1 MHKDL
6 YSLTENSERF
16 TSIVDLFK
24 YLNSRTPSQGEEI
37 TCYHH
42 CPVMKKSFLQTFF
55 AK

>member
-1 MHKDL
+1 MKEDE

-16 TSIVDLFK
+16 TSIVELFK
-24 YLNSRTPSQGEEI
+24 HLNSRTPSQGEEI

-42 CPVMKKSFLQTFF
+42 CAVMKKSFLQTFF